1 MDVTMEPTAPPE
13 TPGTYI
19 EAVQQR
25 LREDIVSGRLAPWE
39 KLRLA
44 ELKTR
49 YTMGSSPLREALSRL
64 VGEGLV
70 TFEGNKG
77 FRVRGLSREDLADI
91 AYMRTAVETFA
102 IRTAV
107 ERGGVEWESG
117 IVAALHTLTS
127 LTRDTATDR
136 ASLDAWNVAHDRFH
150 EAVISACGSPRVFET
165 QRRLAEHHNRYRRI
179 FMGEN
184 LPRQL
189 IIDEHRDIADAAL
202 ARDAERAAMLLGRH
216 MVITSDFYARVLSA
230 KDQPERTVGTDAVSP
245 ELA

>member
-1 MDVTMEPTAPPE
+1 MELSAAPE
-13 TPGTYI
+13 APGTYI

-25 LREDIVSGRLAPWE
+25 LREDIVSGTLAPWE
-39 KLRLA
+39 KLRVA
-44 ELKTR
+44 ELKSR

-102 IRTAV
+102 IRTAI
-107 ERGGVEWESG
+107 ERGGVEWEGG
-117 IVAALHTLTS
+117 IVSALHTLIA

-150 EAVISACGSPRVFET
+150 EALLSACGSPRVLET

-189 IIDEHRDIADAAL
+189 LIDEHTNIADAAL
-202 ARDAERAAMLLGRH
+202 ARNADRAAGLLGQH
-216 MVITSDFYARVLSA
+216 MVVTSEFYARVLAGS
-230 KDQPERTVGTDAVSP
+230 EDAIRAEISNS
-245 ELA
+245 EFL